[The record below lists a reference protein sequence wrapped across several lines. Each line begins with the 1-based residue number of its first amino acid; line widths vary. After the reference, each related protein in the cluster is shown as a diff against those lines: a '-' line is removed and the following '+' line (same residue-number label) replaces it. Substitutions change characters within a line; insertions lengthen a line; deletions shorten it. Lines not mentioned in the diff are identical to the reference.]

1 MMAENV
7 SLQDVENALGGV
19 MHPAINSS
27 LLDLGIARDIEFDG
41 SEATLTLALPALN
54 IPAGITNYMIDSLTE
69 TLEEIGVGI
78 KINIREMNDEE
89 RQNFFSME
97 QENWK
102 GL

>member
-1 MMAENV
+1 MAENI
-7 SLQDVENALGGV
+7 SLQDVQNALERV

-27 LLDLGIARDIEFDG
+27 LVALGIARDIEFDG

-54 IPAGITNYMIDSLTE
+54 IPAGITNYMIDSLAE
-69 TLEEIGVGI
+69 ALEEIGIGL
-78 KINIREMNDEE
+78 KINTREMDDEE
-89 RQNFFSME
+89 RQRFLSME